1 MNRQRRCYCLAAL
14 LLTLLCCGYVR
25 ADAYDPPPTYYNA
38 ATGTGTTLKSQLN
51 GIIKVE
57 TPMSYDA
64 ARSSLQVTDADP
76 NAPGH
81 MLTVYDR
88 TSLNVAAINPNGS
101 IPGWDSGTTW
111 NREHT
116 WPQSRGIVNTSIP
129 DGSDLF
135 ELRPALTANNG
146 DRGNLNYGGAY
157 GAQPA
162 GVVNDGGSKYYPGNA
177 DAGMIARGVLHG
189 RALRRHGSKYD

>member
-1 MNRQRRCYCLAAL
+1 MVKRPRFCFFALFLAVVAK
-14 LLTLLCCGYVR
+14 GGERVV
-25 ADAYDPPPTYYNA
+25 ADAYDPPPTYYNN
-38 ATGTGTTLKSQLN
+38 ATGTGATLKSQLN
-51 GIIKVE
+51 SIIKVE

-88 TSLNVAAINPNGS
+88 TSFNVAAINPNGS

-116 WPQSRGIVNTSIP
+116 WPQSRGIVDTK
-129 DGSDLF
+129 
-135 ELRPALTANNG
+135 
-146 DRGNLNYGGAY
+146 
-157 GAQPA
+157 QP
-162 GVVNDGGSKYYPGNA
+162 
-177 DAGMIARGVLHG
+177 
-189 RALRRHGSKYD
+189 